1 MDTVINLTAGASYYL
16 TLAAVFITMGCL
28 WFVFLKKAQTFM
40 DNYKENFTQTAS
52 SNMSD
57 MFLSID
63 ANQMFMINIVA
74 IIILPILTWF
84 VTGDLPATLGML
96 AVIILLPSFF
106 YRSMRNKRLKRFE
119 QQLPDGLVMISGAM
133 RAGAS
138 LTIALESL
146 VKEQPA
152 PLSQEFELFLK
163 EQRLGVDFEESLKKM
178 EERIPIPDFGMLVTA
193 LLINREVGGNLAE
206 TMETL
211 GETLRRKGMMEG
223 KIQSLTA
230 QGKLQGVVTG
240 LPILLGVLLNFM
252 EPEAI
257 RSERVVNLF
266 FRIKPFY
273 FYYYAFLK
281 QINKWLHHRWYGFSN
296 SET

>member
-1 MDTVINLTAGASYYL
+1 MDTVINLSANASFYL
-16 TLAAVFITMGCL
+16 TLGATFLMMTFL
-28 WFVFLKKAQTFM
+28 WFAFLKKAQGYM
-40 DNYKENFTQTAS
+40 DNYKETFTSTAS

-57 MFLSID
+57 MFLSVD
-63 ANQMFMINIVA
+63 ANQMFMINLGA
-74 IIILPILTWF
+74 IIILPILTWL
-84 VTGDLPATLGML
+84 VTRDIAATLGML
-96 AVIILLPSFF
+96 AVIILLPSIF
-106 YRSMRNKRLKRFE
+106 YRSMRKQRLNRFE
-119 QQLPDGLVMISGAM
+119 KQLPDGLAMISGAM

-138 LTIALESL
+138 LNIALESL

-163 EQRLGVDFEESLKKM
+163 EQRLGMEFEDSLKKM
-178 EERIPIPDFGMLVTA
+178 EKRIPIQDFSMLVTA

-230 QGKLQGVVTG
+230 QGKLQGIVMTG

-252 EPEAI
+252 EPEAMSKLWTTNI
-257 RSERVVNLF
+257 GYVVLAV
-266 FRIKPFY
+266 IIMMEVLGY
-273 FYYYAFLK
+273 FMISK
-281 QINKWLHHRWYGFSN
+281 ITSIDV
-296 SET
+296 